1 MNMLFFVVF
10 VLFSLLILRLGFV
23 QIVNGEDAK
32 RQIERTD
39 DVTVSTSV
47 PRGIIY
53 DRNHTQV
60 VSNEPQRA
68 IMYTA
73 PKKFDQKQTL
83 ETAEKLA
90 QMIEKDTGSIT
101 HRDKVDFWLMK
112 HPEEALAKVTEEELD
127 SLESNEIYK
136 LQRERVT
143 DEELASLT
151 DDELEVLA
159 IYREMTSGYALD
171 PQFIKNKD
179 VTLEELAVVSEHLYM
194 LPGVDTTM
202 DWDRTYLYGD
212 SLKTI
217 LGIVKPGLPAEKLDY
232 YEARGYSRNDRVGVS
247 YIEMQYEDVLRG
259 QKEKT
264 KNITR
269 SGEVLEKELLQ
280 EGQRGKDLVLSMD
293 MELQMEIDKIIEE
306 ELKASKEKPGTNLL
320 DRAFVTVM
328 DPHTGEI
335 LALSG
340 KQYSL
345 DEDINEYTFK
355 DFAAGNFTTAY
366 VPGSAI
372 KGATVL
378 SGYMTGV
385 IKPGSYLIDE
395 PIVLPSTPTMSS
407 WFNSSRKMNIND
419 TYAIVRSS
427 NSYMFKLAIAMGD
440 GQYKPGQLIMD
451 KIKSFNQMRYHFSQ
465 FGLGIR
471 TGIDLPG
478 EQIGYK
484 GNIEEAVAGNA
495 LHFAIGQYD
504 SYTTL
509 QLAQYI
515 STIANG
521 GYRMEPHVVKEIREP
536 GDGDGTLGP
545 IVKEIQPKVLNRID
559 ATDKEIEHVQ
569 NAMWGVFHNNSI
581 GTGRAFDAEPY
592 RKYRAAGKTGTAETY
607 DQGKKVWNLTLV
619 GYAPFENPE
628 IAFSVVVPSAYLDGY
643 NDTGINSLIG
653 KRVLKAYFDL
663 KAERANNTADS
674 NEDDETSDNQEENNE
689 N

>member
-345 DEDINEYTFK
+345 DEDTNEYTFK
-355 DFAAGNFTTAY
+355 DFAAGNFTTADA
-366 VPGSAI
+366 P
-372 KGATVL
+372 
-378 SGYMTGV
+378 
-385 IKPGSYLIDE
+385 
-395 PIVLPSTPTMSS
+395 PS
-407 WFNSSRKMNIND
+407 
-419 TYAIVRSS
+419 
-427 NSYMFKLAIAMGD
+427 
-440 GQYKPGQLIMD
+440 
-451 KIKSFNQMRYHFSQ
+451 
-465 FGLGIR
+465 
-471 TGIDLPG
+471 
-478 EQIGYK
+478 
-484 GNIEEAVAGNA
+484 
-495 LHFAIGQYD
+495 
-504 SYTTL
+504 
-509 QLAQYI
+509 
-515 STIANG
+515 
-521 GYRMEPHVVKEIREP
+521 
-536 GDGDGTLGP
+536 
-545 IVKEIQPKVLNRID
+545 
-559 ATDKEIEHVQ
+559 
-569 NAMWGVFHNNSI
+569 
-581 GTGRAFDAEPY
+581 
-592 RKYRAAGKTGTAETY
+592 
-607 DQGKKVWNLTLV
+607 
-619 GYAPFENPE
+619 
-628 IAFSVVVPSAYLDGY
+628 
-643 NDTGINSLIG
+643 
-653 KRVLKAYFDL
+653 
-663 KAERANNTADS
+663 
-674 NEDDETSDNQEENNE
+674 
-689 N
+689 